1 MLNKW
6 EKVKIIGIILLILVI
21 LVFSYVWIYN
31 RTVKS
36 LPDTERIID
45 SLSNKI
51 DSIKVENI
59 TLIQKN
65 DSIRIKIVEVERN
78 HEENTSTIL
87 TNTVSDDYLFFTDY
101 IARYNDSNYTRTVK
115 DS

>member
-6 EKVKIIGIILLILVI
+6 EKVKIIGIILLILII
-21 LVFSYVWIYN
+21 LVFSCIWIYN
-31 RTVKS
+31 RTIKS

-78 HEENTSTIL
+78 HEENTNTIL
-87 TNTVSDDYLFFTDY
+87 TNNVSDDYLFFTDY
-101 IARYNDSNYTRTVK
+101 IARYNDSNYARTVK

>member
-6 EKVKIIGIILLILVI
+6 EKVKIIESILLILII
-21 LVFSYVWIYN
+21 LIFSCICIYN
-31 RTVKS
+31 KTVKS
-36 LPDTERIID
+36 LPDTEQIID

-78 HEENTSTIL
+78 HEENTNTIL
-87 TNTVSDDYLFFTDY
+87 TNNVSDDYLFFTDY
-101 IARYNDSNYTRTVK
+101 IARYNDSNYTGTVK